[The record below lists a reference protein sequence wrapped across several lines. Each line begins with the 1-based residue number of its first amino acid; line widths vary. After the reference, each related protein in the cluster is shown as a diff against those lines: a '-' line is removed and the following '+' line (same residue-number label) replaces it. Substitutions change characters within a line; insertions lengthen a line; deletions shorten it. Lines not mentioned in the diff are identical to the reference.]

1 MRSYRLP
8 PLGAVKAFDA
18 VATCGS
24 FKHAAQQIGVT
35 PTAISHQI
43 RLLEQF
49 LETPVFIRSARQVQ
63 LTRAGE
69 RLLQASTRA
78 FADLL
83 TAVENIQ
90 RAKLPPTLTLS
101 TTSNFLNHWLVPRL
115 ALMKACCPAL
125 DLRLHTSL
133 EVMDLTHVAVDVA
146 IRYSMTPD
154 ETLDTTL
161 LYEDTFM
168 AVASPTLGLRSRE
181 GLLGATLI
189 HVEDRYIPQPAP
201 EWRHWRAQYGPPELN
216 SHAGLRFTDE
226 THAIQ
231 AAIAGQGVAIVSR
244 LLAKDF
250 LDKGILCAPFAQTL
264 PGGCYYFV
272 TTRDKAQRPDVMA
285 LKRWMKQCMAPP
297 TA

>member
-8 PLGAVKAFDA
+8 PLGAIKAFDA

-24 FKHAAQQIGVT
+24 FKQAEQQIGVT

-49 LETPVFIRSARQVQ
+49 LDTPVFIRGARQVQ
-63 LTRAGE
+63 LTAAGQ

-83 TAVENIQ
+83 SAVEDIQ
-90 RAKLPPTLTLS
+90 RAKSPPTLTLT
-101 TTSNFLNHWLVPRL
+101 TTSNFLTHWLVPRL

-133 EVMDLTHVAVDVA
+133 DVMNLAHNAVDVA
-146 IRYSMTPD
+146 IRYSMAPD
-154 ETLDTTL
+154 EALDTTL
-161 LYEDTFM
+161 LYEDSFITI
-168 AVASPTLGLRSRE
+168 ASPALGLTPQGE
-181 GLLGATLI
+181 LLTATLI
-189 HVEDRYIPQPAP
+189 HVEDRHIPQPAP
-201 EWRHWRAQYGPPELN
+201 DWRHWRALYGPAQLN
-216 SHAGLRFTDE
+216 VHAGLRFADE

-250 LDKGILCAPFAQTL
+250 LDKAILCAPFAQTL
-264 PGGCYYFV
+264 PGGRYYFV
-272 TTRDKAQRPDVMA
+272 TTREKSQRPDVMA
-285 LKRWMKQCMAPP
+285 LKRWLTHCMAPSG
-297 TA
+297 A